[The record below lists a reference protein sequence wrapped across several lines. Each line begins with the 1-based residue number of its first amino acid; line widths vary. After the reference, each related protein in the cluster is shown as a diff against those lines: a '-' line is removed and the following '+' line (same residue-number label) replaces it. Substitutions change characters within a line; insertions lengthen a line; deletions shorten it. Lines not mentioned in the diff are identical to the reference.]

1 MQVKEIRKYRNL
13 KQSDVAKFLGMS
25 LPNYNKKENGNV
37 RFSLE
42 EAKKLSK
49 LFLVSIEK
57 IFS

>member
-42 EAKKLSK
+42 EAKKLSE